1 MSERA
6 SGVEHLSTGL
16 PSKNVLEKSSAF
28 SL

>member
-16 PSKNVLEKSSAF
+16 PSKNVLKKSSAF
-28 SL
+28 GL

>member
-1 MSERA
+1 MPERA

-16 PSKNVLEKSSAF
+16 PSKNVLKKSSAF

>member
-6 SGVEHLSTGL
+6 SGVEHPSTGL